1 MYHLM
6 VSTDSNS
13 CERVDDLSALPALTQ
28 RKERVFWLDFEQP
41 TAQEIEQ
48 MQAIM
53 HFHPLAIEDAVH
65 HSQRP
70 KIDSYETY
78 YFFIFYSL
86 GWGRYAHEP
95 EAGLRMRQIGVFV
108 GPNYLITIHHK
119 HVPEILETM
128 KRWETN
134 REIIGD
140 TVGAVAYA
148 MLDALVDSYF
158 PVIDEISDRAETLEE
173 QIFEHYRDN
182 VISEIF
188 GLKKDLLNLRRVI
201 SPSRD
206 VLNIMMRRQ
215 MPIFDK
221 ETIVYLTDVYDH
233 VVRVTDSIDTYR
245 DLLSSALDGYLS
257 MASNR
262 MNTTMRVLTSSS
274 IILMSMALVAG
285 IYGMNFRYM
294 PELEWPFGYGFA
306 ILLMLGIGLVLY
318 FFFKRRGW
326 L

>member
-6 VSTDSNS
+6 VSTDNNS
-13 CERVDDLSALPALTQ
+13 CERVDDLSALTALTQ

-48 MQAIM
+48 MQAAM

-70 KIDSYETY
+70 KIDSYENY

-86 GWGRYAHEP
+86 GWGRYAHEQEP
-95 EAGLRMRQIGVFV
+95 GLRMRQIGVFV
-108 GPNYLITIHHK
+108 GPNYLITIHRK

-128 KRWETN
+128 KRWETS
-134 REIIGD
+134 REAIGD

-158 PVIDEISDRAETLEE
+158 PVIDEISDRAEGLEE
-173 QIFEHYRDN
+173 QIFENFRDS
-182 VISEIF
+182 VISDIF
-188 GLKKDLLNLRRVI
+188 GLKKDLLNLRRVV

-215 MPIFDK
+215 MPIFDN
-221 ETIVYLTDVYDH
+221 ETMIYLTDVYDH

-262 MNTTMRVLTSSS
+262 MNMTMRVLTSSS

-306 ILLMLGIGLVLY
+306 IMLMLIIGLVLY
-318 FFFKRRGW
+318 LFFKRRGW